1 MGRWLGAVLS
11 VTVASA
17 ASAGLL
23 AVAPAASADEADYPV
38 VGGVVRDN
46 VDNTHGRSAAEEFDG
61 RPQARIAADYVRGI
75 DVSRWQHDTP
85 IDWSQVA
92 GSGVRFV
99 GVKATEGN
107 YDQQEF
113 YASDMS
119 GAQGAGMYS
128 FPYHFATPNDSGA
141 TEQANYFLDYANFT
155 PNGKTLR
162 PAIDIETNPYDTA
175 NRCYDKTPAQLV
187 SWVREF
193 VDVVKRRTG
202 VDPIVYTAPAF
213 WQECMGNSSAFASYP
228 LWVASW
234 SSNPTTPTLPAGWS
248 NWELWQ
254 YSATTTVPGITG
266 PVDGNYVRG
275 GEEALAALATKA
287 SDPSGYTAIAPT
299 RVLDTRGSGPLGAR
313 GSVTVDLSSRL
324 PATATAAVL
333 NVTGIA
339 TANTFVTVWPTGAT
353 RPNASNLNLVAGD
366 IRPNLVTVQLNADRK
381 VQVYNNS
388 GSTHVLADL
397 AGWYATDAPGLNTAL
412 APQRVLDTR
421 STAAVGPGGKVTL
434 NLSSRVPA
442 SATAVT
448 LNLTGVGATLS
459 TFVTAWPTGVA
470 RPNASNLNLASAS
483 PTSNLVTVQ
492 LGTNRSVDLYNNSGQ
507 VHLLA
512 DLAGYYGPDSGAKF
526 IALSPMRVLD
536 TRTATTNW
544 TPVSGGGT
552 AVPLTMSG
560 PIPAGATAAVMN
572 LTGVSPSVAT
582 FVSAY
587 PKTSAT
593 PARPTTSNLN
603 LTAGQI
609 LPNLSSVALGPNR
622 DVWLFN
628 NAGTINL
635 IADLA
640 GYFAPDAE

>member
-1 MGRWLGAVLS
+1 MSKRRWLGAVLA
-11 VTVASA
+11 VA
-17 ASAGLL
+17 AGLL
-23 AVAPAASADEADYPV
+23 AVTPVASADEAEYPV

-46 VDNTHGRSAAEEFDG
+46 VGNTHGPRMAEEFEG
-61 RPQARIAADYVRGI
+61 PALRAAAADYVRGI
-75 DVSRWQHDTP
+75 DVASHQHP
-85 IDWSQVA
+85 NGAAINWSQVA
-92 GSGVRFV
+92 GSGIRFA

-107 YDQQEF
+107 YYQNPY
-113 YASDMS
+113 YAGDMS
-119 GAQGAGMYS
+119 GAQGAGLYS
-128 FPYHFATPNDSGA
+128 FAYHFATPNDSGGV
-141 TEQANYFLDYANFT
+141 EQADYFLDRAAFA

-162 PAIDIETNPYDTA
+162 PAVDMEWNPYLEYA
-175 NRCYDKTPAQLV
+175 NACYDKTPAQLV
-187 SWVREF
+187 TWIRDF
-193 VDVVKRRTG
+193 VGEVKRRIG
-202 VDPIVYTAPAF
+202 VDPIIYTAAA
-213 WQECMGNSSAFASYP
+213 WWRDCVGNSTAFADYP
-228 LWVASW
+228 LWVASYAA
-234 SSNPTTPTLPAGWS
+234 SPSLPVGWS
-248 NWELWQ
+248 NWDLWQ
-254 YSATTTVPGITG
+254 YSDSTTVPGITG

-287 SDPSGYTAIAPT
+287 SDPSGYTAIAPA
-299 RVLDTRGSGPLGAR
+299 RVLDTRNSGALGAR
-313 GSVTVDLSSRL
+313 GVVTLDLSSRL

-339 TANTFVTVWPTGAT
+339 TANTFVTVWPTGAA

-366 IRPNLVTVQLNADRK
+366 TRPNLVTVQLNADRK

-434 NLSSRVPA
+434 NLSSRVPS

-448 LNLTGVGATLS
+448 LNLTGVGATMS
-459 TFVTAWPTGVA
+459 TYVQAWPTGA
-470 RPNASNLNLASAS
+470 PRPTTSNLNLATAN

-492 LGTNRSVDLYNNSGQ
+492 LGTNRSVDLYNNSGR

-512 DLAGYYGPDSGAKF
+512 DLAGYYSPDSGAKF
-526 IALSPMRVLD
+526 VALSPMRVLD
-536 TRTATTNW
+536 TRTTATSW
-544 TPVSGGGT
+544 VPVAGGGT

-572 LTGVSPSVAT
+572 LTGVSPTAAT
-582 FVSAY
+582 YVSAY
-587 PKTSAT
+587 PKTSTT
-593 PARPTTSNLN
+593 PTRPTTSNLN

-640 GYFAPDAE
+640 GYFAP

>member
-1 MGRWLGAVLS
+1 MSVRRGLGV
-11 VTVASA
+11 V
-17 ASAGLL
+17 L
-23 AVAPAASADEADYPV
+23 AVAAGVLAVTPAASAAEAEYPV

-46 VDNTHGRSAAEEFDG
+46 VDNTHGRSAAQEFDG
-61 RPQARIAADYVRGI
+61 RPEQRIAADYVRGI
-75 DVSRWQHDTP
+75 DVSKWQHDTP

-107 YDQQEF
+107 YNQQEF

-128 FPYHFATPNDSGA
+128 FPYHFATPNDTGA
-141 TEQANYFLDYANFT
+141 TEQANYFLDYADFT

-162 PAIDIETNPYDTA
+162 PALDIESNPYDTA
-175 NRCYDKTPAQLV
+175 NDCYDKTPAQLV
-187 SWVREF
+187 SWIREF

-202 VDPIVYTAPAF
+202 VDPIIYTAAAF
-213 WQECMGNSSAFASYP
+213 WRDCVGNSTAFASYP
-228 LWVASW
+228 LWVASYA
-234 SSNPTTPTLPAGWS
+234 TTPTLPGGWS

-254 YSATTTVPGITG
+254 YSQSTTVPGITG

-287 SDPSGYTAIAPT
+287 SDPSGYTSIAPA
-299 RVLDTRGSGPLGAR
+299 RVLDTRGSGPLGPRA
-313 GSVTVDLSSRL
+313 SVTVDLSSRL

-381 VQVYNNS
+381 IQLYNNS

-412 APQRVLDTR
+412 PPQRVLDTR
-421 STAAVGPGGKVTL
+421 STAAVGPGSKVTL
-434 NLSSRVPA
+434 NLSSRVPT

-448 LNLTGVGATLS
+448 LNLTGLGATLS
-459 TFVTAWPTGVA
+459 TYVTAWPTGVA
-470 RPNASNLNLASAS
+470 RPNASNLNLATAN

-512 DLAGYYGPDSGAKF
+512 DLAGYYSPDSGAKF

-544 TPVSGGGT
+544 VPVPGGGT
-552 AVPLTMSG
+552 AVSLTMSG
-560 PIPAGATAAVMN
+560 PIPTGATAAVMN

-582 FVSAY
+582 YVSAY

-622 DVWLFN
+622 DVWLFT
-628 NAGTINL
+628 NAGTVDL

-640 GYFAPDAE
+640 GYFAPDAQ

>member
-1 MGRWLGAVLS
+1 MRRCLGAVVALAAGALV
-11 VTVASA
+11 VTPP
-17 ASAGLL
+17 L
-23 AVAPAASADEADYPV
+23 ATAEQGEYPV

-46 VDNTHGRSAAEEFDG
+46 VDKPHGPSMDEEFDG
-61 RPQARIAADYVRGI
+61 PGLRIAADYVRGI
-75 DVSRWQHDTP
+75 DVSKWQHDTP
-85 IDWSQVA
+85 INWSQVA

-107 YDQQEF
+107 YNRQEF
-113 YASDMS
+113 YSSDMT
-119 GAQGAGMYS
+119 GAQAAGMYS
-128 FPYHFATPNDSGA
+128 YAYHFATPNDSGA
-141 TEQANYFLDYANFT
+141 LEQADYFLDYAGFT
-155 PNGKTLR
+155 PNGATLR
-162 PAIDIETNPYDTA
+162 PALDIEANPYDTA
-175 NRCYDKTPAQLV
+175 NDCYDKTPAQLV
-187 SWVREF
+187 AWIREF
-193 VDVVKRRTG
+193 VDEIKRRTG
-202 VDPIVYTAPAF
+202 VEPLIYTVASF
-213 WQECMGNSSAFASYP
+213 WRDCVGNSAAFASYP
-228 LWVASW
+228 LWVASYAT
-234 SSNPTTPTLPAGWS
+234 SPVLPGGWS
-248 NWELWQ
+248 DWELWQ
-254 YSATTTVPGITG
+254 YSQSVTVPGITG

-287 SDPSGYTAIAPT
+287 SEPSGYTAIAPA
-299 RVLDTRGSGPLGAR
+299 RVLDTRTSTGALGAR
-313 GSVTVDLSSRL
+313 ASVTVDLSSRL

-339 TANTFVTVWPTGAT
+339 TSGTFVTVWPTGAT

-381 VQVYNNS
+381 VQLYNNS
-388 GSTHVLADL
+388 GSTHLLADL

-421 STAAVGPGGKVTL
+421 STGAVGAGGKVTL
-434 NLSSRVPA
+434 NLSSQVPA

-448 LNLTGVGATLS
+448 LNLTGLGASLS
-459 TFVTAWPTGVA
+459 TYVQAWPTGAA
-470 RPNASNLNLASAS
+470 RPTTSNLNLANAN

-512 DLAGYYGPDSGAKF
+512 DLAGYYRPDSGAKF
-526 IALSPMRVLD
+526 VALSPMRVLD
-536 TRTATTNW
+536 TRAAATAW
-544 TPVSGGGT
+544 VPVTGGGT
-552 AVPLTMSG
+552 AVALSMAG
-560 PIPAGATAAVMN
+560 PVPSGATAAVMN
-572 LTGVSPSVAT
+572 LTGIAPTTAT
-582 FVSAY
+582 YVSAY
-587 PKTSAT
+587 PKTGAT

-622 DVWLFN
+622 DVWLYN

-640 GYFAPDAE
+640 GYFAP

>member
-1 MGRWLGAVLS
+1 VSVRRWLGAVLA
-11 VTVASA
+11 VA
-17 ASAGLL
+17 AGML
-23 AVAPAASADEADYPV
+23 AVTPVAASADEAEYPV
-38 VGGVVRDN
+38 VGGIVRDN
-46 VDNTHGRSAAEEFDG
+46 VDKPHGGSAAQEFGG
-61 RPQARIAADYVRGI
+61 RAEQRMAAAADYVRGI
-75 DVSRWQHDTP
+75 DVSKWQHDTP

-92 GSGVRFV
+92 GSGIRFV

-107 YDQQEF
+107 YGQQEF

-141 TEQANYFLDYANFT
+141 TEQANYFLDFANFT

-162 PAIDIETNPYDTA
+162 PALDIETNPYGGPEMD
-175 NRCYDKTPAQLV
+175 CYGKTPAQLV
-187 SWVREF
+187 SWIREF
-193 VDVVKRRTG
+193 VGVVKQRTG
-202 VDPIVYTAPAF
+202 VDPIIYTAAAF
-213 WQECMGNSSAFASYP
+213 WRDCVGNSAAFASYP
-228 LWVASW
+228 LWVASYAA
-234 SSNPTTPTLPAGWS
+234 SPSLPGGWS
-248 NWELWQ
+248 DWALWQ
-254 YSATTTVPGITG
+254 YSSTTSVPGITG
-266 PVDGNYVRG
+266 DVDGNYVQG

-287 SDPSGYTAIAPT
+287 SDPSGYTAIAPA
-299 RVLDTRGSGPLGAR
+299 RVLDTRNSGPLGSR
-313 GSVTVDLSSRL
+313 GTVTVDLSTRL

-421 STAAVGPGGKVTL
+421 STTAVGPGGKVTL
-434 NLSSRVPA
+434 NLSSRVPE

-448 LNLTGVGATLS
+448 LNLTGLGATLS
-459 TFVTAWPTGVA
+459 TYVTAWPTGVA
-470 RPNASNLNLASAS
+470 RPTTSNLNLANAN

-512 DLAGYYGPDSGAKF
+512 DLAGYYSPDSGAKF

-536 TRTATTNW
+536 TRTAATSW
-544 TPVSGGGT
+544 VPVPGGGT
-552 AVPLTMSG
+552 AVSLTMSG

-572 LTGVSPSVAT
+572 LTGVSPTVAT

-587 PKTSAT
+587 PKTSTT
-593 PARPTTSNLN
+593 PTRPTTSNLN

-640 GYFAPDAE
+640 GYFAP